1 MSTLELHNTLEY
13 EISDQLTGQLIYD
26 GAVLKWEYDGF
37 DFLHDGLEE
46 HLDIVAHEDK
56 EIIEEFLY
64 NYDEFVVTEPEMHD
78 TFIYFYIE
86 K

>member
-1 MSTLELHNTLEY
+1 MSTQDLYNHLQEEVDNDL
-13 EISDQLTGQLIYD
+13 QGQLIWD

-46 HLDIVAHEDK
+46 HLDLVAHEDK
-56 EIIEEFLY
+56 EIINE
-64 NYDEFVVTEPEMHD
+64 NITDEFVMTEPETHD

-86 K
+86 N